1 MIRAPTATRGGF
13 EADDVRGRSVP
24 LLRSLSGRAGEER
37 ASGPLAGLTLAVKD
51 LFDVKGYPTGA
62 GSPIVLAQS
71 GIKTKTAPIV
81 KTLLDAGARFV
92 GKTHTD
98 ELAFSLNGKNAHF
111 GAPINPAAPDRITGG
126 SSSGS
131 MAAVAGRL
139 ADIALGSDTG
149 GSVRAPAS
157 YGGLFGI
164 RPTHGRLSLKRTW
177 PLSESLDTP
186 GWFAR
191 DGDDLRRAS
200 PGVVFGKDRTALPEA
215 PRLLL
220 ADDMFAQAVPEAEN
234 ASCAM
239 SCSASCRCSASPRP
253 SRSSRD
259 LDALYW
265 AFRWV
270 QGREAWIADGAM
282 IERFAPPLG
291 PGVAE
296 RFAFS
301 KSVSDDEYA
310 KGESVRKSFRAKLA
324 RLLGSDGVLILPTVP
339 DIAPLVSAQRA
350 ANSTISATGR
360 CGCSASSGLSGFP
373 QVTIPVAQRAGAPL
387 GLSLIGPKGSD
398 KSLVD
403 FAVKF
408 ERAARI
414 RIA

>member
-1 MIRAPTATRGGF
+1 MVKDDPFRCFMPYPDAPVKNAP
-13 EADDVRGRSVP
+13 D
-24 LLRSLSGRAGEER
+24 
-37 ASGPLAGLTLAVKD
+37 GPLAGLTLAVKD

-62 GSPIVLAQS
+62 GSPTVLAQS

-81 KTLLDAGARFV
+81 KALLDAGARFV
-92 GKTHTD
+92 GKTITD
-98 ELAFSLNGKNAHF
+98 ELAFSMNGKNAHF

-131 MAAVAGRL
+131 MAAVAGKL

-177 PLSESLDTP
+177 PLAESLDTP

-191 DGDDLRRAS
+191 DGKTFARVADAVL
-200 PGVVFGKDRTALPEA
+200 GKDRSVLPEI

-220 ADDMFAQAVPEAEN
+220 AQDMFAQATPDAEN
-234 ASCAM
+234 VLRNVVQRAM
-239 SCSASCRCSASPRP
+239 PLMGQPETVKVA
-253 SRSSRD
+253 RD
-259 LDALYW
+259 IDALYW

-270 QGREAWIADGAM
+270 QGRDAWNADGVM
-282 IERFAPPLG
+282 IERFHPPLG
-291 PGVAE
+291 PGVSE
-296 RFAFS
+296 RFAFA
-301 KSVSDDEYA
+301 KSVSDEDYA
-310 KGESVRKSFRAKLA
+310 KGESLRKAFRAKLA

-339 DIAPLVSAQRA
+339 DIAPLVSATEGELEDFRNRA
-350 ANSTISATGR
+350 LR
-360 CGCSASSGLSGFP
+360 LLCLSGLSGFP
-373 QVTIPVAQRAGAPL
+373 QVTIPAAQRDEAPL

-398 KSLVD
+398 KSLVH

>member
-1 MIRAPTATRGGF
+1 MREGSETMPI
-13 EADDVRGRSVP
+13 DDPFRCFVP
-24 LLRSLSGRAGEER
+24 YPDVPVKQAS
-37 ASGPLAGLTLAVKD
+37 SGPLAGLTLAVKD

-62 GSPIVLAQS
+62 GQPLVLAQS
-71 GIKTKTAPIV
+71 GIKTRTAPVV
-81 KTLLDAGARFV
+81 KALLEAGARFV

-157 YGGLFGI
+157 YGGIFGI
-164 RPTHGRLSLKRTW
+164 RPTHGRLPLKLTW

-191 DGDDLRRAS
+191 DGETLARV
-200 PGVVFGKDRTALPEA
+200 GEVLFGKDRTVLPA
-215 PRLLL
+215 KPRMLL
-220 ADDMFAQAVPEAEN
+220 AGDMFAQAVADAETILRNVVQRAVPVLGQPETVKA
-234 ASCAM
+234 A
-239 SCSASCRCSASPRP
+239 
-253 SRSSRD
+253 RD
-259 LDALYW
+259 LDSLYW
-265 AFRWV
+265 AFRWI
-270 QGREAWIADGAM
+270 QGREAWLSDGEL

-301 KSVSDDEYA
+301 KSVTDEEYEKA
-310 KGESVRKSFRAKLA
+310 GAVRKVFRSKLA
-324 RLLGSDGVLILPTVP
+324 RLLDSDGVLLLPTVP
-339 DIAPLVSAQRA
+339 DIAPLVTAQEPELDDFRNRA
-350 ANSTISATGR
+350 LRLLCLA
-360 CGCSASSGLSGFP
+360 GLSGFP
-373 QVTIPVAQRAGAPL
+373 QVTMPVEQREGAPL

-398 KSLVD
+398 KSLIA
-403 FAVKF
+403 FAIRF
-408 ERAARI
+408 ERAARA

>member
-1 MIRAPTATRGGF
+1 MMVKDDPFRCFMPYPEAPVKHAT
-13 EADDVRGRSVP
+13 D
-24 LLRSLSGRAGEER
+24 
-37 ASGPLAGLTLAVKD
+37 GPLAGLTLAVKD

-62 GSPIVLAQS
+62 GSPTVLAQS

-81 KTLLDAGARFV
+81 KALLDAGARFV
-92 GKTHTD
+92 GKTITD
-98 ELAFSLNGKNAHF
+98 ELAFSMNGKNAHF

-131 MAAVAGRL
+131 MAAVAGKL

-177 PLSESLDTP
+177 PLAESLDTP

-191 DGDDLRRAS
+191 DGKTFARVAD
-200 PGVVFGKDRTALPEA
+200 VVLGKDRSVLPEI

-220 ADDMFAQAVPEAEN
+220 AQDMFAQATPDAEN
-234 ASCAM
+234 VLRNVVQRALPLLGQPETIKVA
-239 SCSASCRCSASPRP
+239 
-253 SRSSRD
+253 RD
-259 LDALYW
+259 IDALYW

-270 QGREAWIADGAM
+270 QGRDAWKADGAM
-282 IERFAPPLG
+282 IERFQPPLG

-301 KSVSDDEYA
+301 KSVSDEDYA
-310 KGESVRKSFRAKLA
+310 KGESLRKAFRTKLA

-339 DIAPLVSAQRA
+339 DIAPLVSATEGELEDFRNRA
-350 ANSTISATGR
+350 LR
-360 CGCSASSGLSGFP
+360 LLCLSGLSGFP
-373 QVTIPVAQRAGAPL
+373 QVTIPAAQREEAPL

-398 KSLVD
+398 KSLVH

>member
-1 MIRAPTATRGGF
+1 MVKDDPFRCFMPYPDAPVKNAP
-13 EADDVRGRSVP
+13 D
-24 LLRSLSGRAGEER
+24 
-37 ASGPLAGLTLAVKD
+37 GPLAGLTLAVKD

-62 GSPIVLAQS
+62 GSPTVLAQS

-81 KTLLDAGARFV
+81 KALLDAGARFV
-92 GKTHTD
+92 GKTITD
-98 ELAFSLNGKNAHF
+98 ELAFSMNGKNAHF

-131 MAAVAGRL
+131 MAAVAGKL
-139 ADIALGSDTG
+139 VDIALGSDTG

-177 PLSESLDTP
+177 PLAESLDTP

-191 DGDDLRRAS
+191 DGKTFARVAD
-200 PGVVFGKDRTALPEA
+200 VVLGKDRSVLPEI

-220 ADDMFAQAVPEAEN
+220 AQDMFAQATPDAEN
-234 ASCAM
+234 VLRNVVQRAM
-239 SCSASCRCSASPRP
+239 PLMGQP
-253 SRSSRD
+253 ETIKVVRD
-259 LDALYW
+259 IDALYW

-270 QGREAWIADGAM
+270 QGRDAWNADGAM
-282 IERFAPPLG
+282 IERFQPPLG

-301 KSVSDDEYA
+301 KSVSDEDYA
-310 KGESVRKSFRAKLA
+310 KGESLRKAFRTKLA

-339 DIAPLVSAQRA
+339 DIAPLVSATEGELEDFRNRA
-350 ANSTISATGR
+350 LR
-360 CGCSASSGLSGFP
+360 LLCLSGLSGFP
-373 QVTIPVAQRAGAPL
+373 QVTIPAAQREEAPL

-398 KSLVD
+398 KSLVH
-403 FAVKF
+403 FAVRF

>member
-1 MIRAPTATRGGF
+1 MTYDDPFRCFVPYPDAP
-13 EADDVRGRSVP
+13 VRHSP
-24 LLRSLSGRAGEER
+24 T
-37 ASGPLAGLTLAVKD
+37 GPLAGLTLAVKD

-81 KTLLDAGARFV
+81 KDLLEAGARFV

-111 GAPINPAAPDRITGG
+111 GSPINPAAPDRITGG
-126 SSSGS
+126 SSCGS

-139 ADIALGSDTG
+139 ADIAVGSDTG

-177 PLSESLDTP
+177 PLAESLDTP

-191 DGDDLRRAS
+191 DGD
-200 PGVVFGKDRTALPEA
+200 VFARVSAVLLGKDRVTLPEA

-220 ADDMFAQAVPEAEN
+220 ADDMFGQAVPESETILRNVVQRAMPSVGQPEN
-234 ASCAM
+234 VKVV
-239 SCSASCRCSASPRP
+239 
-253 SRSSRD
+253 RD
-259 LDALYW
+259 IDALYW
-265 AFRWV
+265 AFRWI
-270 QGREAWIADGAM
+270 QGREAWASDGAM

-291 PGVAE
+291 PGVKE

-301 KSVSDDEYA
+301 KAVTDGEYA
-310 KGESVRKSFRAKLA
+310 KGEATRKTFRTRLA
-324 RLLGSDGVLILPTVP
+324 RLLGQDGVLILPTVP
-339 DIAPLVSAQRA
+339 DIAPLVSADESELEDFRNRA
-350 ANSTISATGR
+350 LR
-360 CGCSASSGLSGFP
+360 LLCLSGLSGFP
-373 QVTIPVAQRAGAPL
+373 QVTIPVAQREGAPL

-398 KSLVD
+398 KSLIA
-403 FAVKF
+403 FAIAY
-408 ERAARI
+408 ERATRI

>member
-1 MIRAPTATRGGF
+1 MTVEDPFRCFVPYPETAVKH
-13 EADDVRGRSVP
+13 A
-24 LLRSLSGRAGEER
+24 

-71 GIKTKTAPIV
+71 GIKTRTAPMV
-81 KTLLDAGARFV
+81 KLLLDAGARFV

-111 GAPINPAAPDRITGG
+111 GAPINPAAPERITGG

-164 RPTHGRLSLKRTW
+164 RPTHRRLSLKRVW

-191 DGDDLRRAS
+191 DGEVFQRVAA
-200 PGVVFGKDRTALPEA
+200 VVFGKDRTELPEV

-220 ADDMFAQAVPEAEN
+220 ADDMFAQAVPEAETVLRN
-234 ASCAM
+234 VVQRVTPALGQPEAVKV
-239 SCSASCRCSASPRP
+239 
-253 SRSSRD
+253 SRD

-265 AFRWV
+265 AFRWA
-270 QGREAWIADGAM
+270 QGREAWESDGAM
-282 IERFAPPLG
+282 IERFGMPLG

-301 KSVSDDEYA
+301 KAVSDAEYA
-310 KGESVRKSFRAKLA
+310 RAGAVRTRFRAKLA
-324 RLLGSDGVLILPTVP
+324 RLLGKDGVLLLPTVP
-339 DIAPLVSAQRA
+339 DIAPLVSAQEPELEDFRNRA
-350 ANSTISATGR
+350 LRLLCLA
-360 CGCSASSGLSGFP
+360 GLSGFP
-373 QVTIPVAQRAGAPL
+373 QVSVPVAQREGAPL

-398 KSLVD
+398 KSLVA

-408 ERAARI
+408 ERAARV

>member
-1 MIRAPTATRGGF
+1 MTF
-13 EADDVRGRSVP
+13 DDPFRCFVP
-24 LLRSLSGRAGEER
+24 YPDAVVKH
-37 ASGPLAGLTLAVKD
+37 AAAGPLAGLTLAVKD

-81 KTLLDAGARFV
+81 RDLLKAGARFV

-98 ELAFSLNGKNAHF
+98 ELAFSLNGQNAHF
-111 GAPINPAAPDRITGG
+111 GSPINPAAPERITGG
-126 SSSGS
+126 SSCGS

-164 RPTHGRLSLKRTW
+164 RPSHGRLSLKRTW
-177 PLSESLDTP
+177 PLAESLDTP

-191 DGDDLRRAS
+191 DGE
-200 PGVVFGKDRTALPEA
+200 VFARVANVLFGQDKTELPET
-215 PRLLL
+215 PRMLI
-220 ADDMFAQAVPEAEN
+220 ADDIFAQAVPEAETILRN
-234 ASCAM
+234 VVQRTIPELGQPEAVKLV
-239 SCSASCRCSASPRP
+239 
-253 SRSSRD
+253 RD

-265 AFRWV
+265 AFRWI
-270 QGREAWIADGAM
+270 QGREAWQADGAM

-291 PGVAE
+291 PGVKE
-296 RFAFS
+296 RFTFA
-301 KSVSDDEYA
+301 KTVTDADYA
-310 KGESVRKSFRAKLA
+310 KGEATRKTFRARLA
-324 RLLGSDGVLILPTVP
+324 RLLASDGVLILPTMP
-339 DIAPLVSAQRA
+339 DVAPLISTPEGALDDFRNRA
-350 ANSTISATGR
+350 LRLLCLA
-360 CGCSASSGLSGFP
+360 GLSGFP
-373 QVTIPVAQRAGAPL
+373 QVTIPVAQREGAPL

-398 KSLVD
+398 RSLVA
-403 FAVKF
+403 FAAHY

>member
-1 MIRAPTATRGGF
+1 MTYDDPFRCFVPYPDAPVKHSPT
-13 EADDVRGRSVP
+13 
-24 LLRSLSGRAGEER
+24 
-37 ASGPLAGLTLAVKD
+37 GPLAGLTLAVKD

-81 KTLLDAGARFV
+81 KDLLEAGARFV

-111 GAPINPAAPDRITGG
+111 GSPINPAAPDRITGG
-126 SSSGS
+126 SSCGS

-139 ADIALGSDTG
+139 ADIAVGSDTG

-177 PLSESLDTP
+177 PLAESLDTP

-191 DGDDLRRAS
+191 DGD
-200 PGVVFGKDRTALPEA
+200 VFARVGAVLLGKDRATLPEA

-220 ADDMFAQAVPEAEN
+220 ADDMFGQAVPEAETILRN
-234 ASCAM
+234 VVQRAM
-239 SCSASCRCSASPRP
+239 P
-253 SRSSRD
+253 SVGQPENVKVVRD
-259 LDALYW
+259 IDALYW
-265 AFRWV
+265 AFRWI
-270 QGREAWIADGAM
+270 QGREAWASDGAM

-291 PGVAE
+291 PGVKE

-301 KSVSDDEYA
+301 KAVTDSEYA
-310 KGESVRKSFRAKLA
+310 KGEATRKTFRTRLA
-324 RLLGSDGVLILPTVP
+324 RLLGQDGVLLLPTVP
-339 DIAPLVSAQRA
+339 DIAPLVSADESELEDFRNRA
-350 ANSTISATGR
+350 LR
-360 CGCSASSGLSGFP
+360 LLCLSGLSGFP
-373 QVTIPVAQRAGAPL
+373 QVTIPVAQREGAPL

-398 KSLVD
+398 KSLIA
-403 FAVKF
+403 FAIAY
-408 ERAARI
+408 ERATRI

>member
-1 MIRAPTATRGGF
+1 MTYDDPFRCFVPYPDAPVKHSPT
-13 EADDVRGRSVP
+13 
-24 LLRSLSGRAGEER
+24 
-37 ASGPLAGLTLAVKD
+37 GPLAGLTLAVKD

-81 KTLLDAGARFV
+81 KDLLEAGARFV

-111 GAPINPAAPDRITGG
+111 GSPINPAAPDRITGG
-126 SSSGS
+126 SSCGS

-139 ADIALGSDTG
+139 ADIAVGSDTG
-149 GSVRAPAS
+149 GSGRAPAS

-177 PLSESLDTP
+177 PLAESLDTP

-191 DGDDLRRAS
+191 DGDAFARVGAVLL
-200 PGVVFGKDRTALPEA
+200 GKDRVTLPEA

-220 ADDMFAQAVPEAEN
+220 ADDMFGQAVPESETILRNVVQRAMPSVGQPEN
-234 ASCAM
+234 VKVV
-239 SCSASCRCSASPRP
+239 
-253 SRSSRD
+253 RD
-259 LDALYW
+259 IDALYW
-265 AFRWV
+265 AFRWI
-270 QGREAWIADGAM
+270 QGREAWASDGAM

-291 PGVAE
+291 PGVKE

-301 KSVSDDEYA
+301 KAVTDGEYA
-310 KGESVRKSFRAKLA
+310 KGEATRKTFRTRLA
-324 RLLGSDGVLILPTVP
+324 RLLGQDGVLILPTVP
-339 DIAPLVSAQRA
+339 DIAPLVSADESELEDFRNRA
-350 ANSTISATGR
+350 LR
-360 CGCSASSGLSGFP
+360 LLCLSGLSGFP
-373 QVTIPVAQRAGAPL
+373 QVTIPVAQREGAPL

-398 KSLVD
+398 KSLIA
-403 FAVKF
+403 FAIAY
-408 ERAARI
+408 ERATRI

>member
-1 MIRAPTATRGGF
+1 MTFDDPFRCFVPYPDAHVKNAAT
-13 EADDVRGRSVP
+13 
-24 LLRSLSGRAGEER
+24 
-37 ASGPLAGLTLAVKD
+37 GPLTGLTLAVKD

-71 GIKTKTAPIV
+71 GIKTKTAPMV

-111 GAPINPAAPDRITGG
+111 GSPINPAAPERITGG

-139 ADIALGSDTG
+139 ADIAVGSDTG

-164 RPTHGRLSLKRTW
+164 RPTHGRLSLKRAW
-177 PLSESLDTP
+177 PLAESLDTP

-191 DGDDLRRAS
+191 DGETFARVAL
-200 PGVVFGKDRTALPEA
+200 VVLGKDRVELPEL

-220 ADDMFAQAVPEAEN
+220 AEDLFAQAVPEAETILRN
-234 ASCAM
+234 VVQRTIPALGQPEGVKVA
-239 SCSASCRCSASPRP
+239 
-253 SRSSRD
+253 RD

-265 AFRWV
+265 AFRWI

-282 IERFAPPLG
+282 IDRFGPPLG

-301 KSVSDDEYA
+301 KAVGDADYA
-310 KGESVRKSFRAKLA
+310 KGETVRKSIRA
-324 RLLGSDGVLILPTVP
+324 RLAKQLGSDGVLILPTVP
-339 DIAPLVSAQRA
+339 DIAPLVSAAEPELEDFRNRA
-350 ANSTISATGR
+350 LR
-360 CGCSASSGLSGFP
+360 LLCLSGLTGFP
-373 QVTIPVAQRAGAPL
+373 QITVPVAQREGAPL

-398 KSLVD
+398 KSLVA

>member
-1 MIRAPTATRGGF
+1 MPI
-13 EADDVRGRSVP
+13 DDPFRCFLPYPEVP
-24 LLRSLSGRAGEER
+24 VKH
-37 ASGPLAGLTLAVKD
+37 ASTGALAGLTLAVKD

-71 GIKTKTAPIV
+71 GLKTKTAPIV

-111 GAPINPAAPDRITGG
+111 GSPVNPSAPDRITGG

-139 ADIALGSDTG
+139 ADIGLGSDTG

-164 RPTHGRLSLKRTW
+164 RPTHGRLSLKRAW
-177 PLSESLDTP
+177 PLAESLDTP
-186 GWFAR
+186 GWFSR
-191 DGDDLRRAS
+191 DGETFARVA
-200 PGVVFGKDRTALPEA
+200 GVVFGKDRIALPES

-220 ADDMFAQAVPEAEN
+220 ADDMFAQAVPEAETVLRN
-234 ASCAM
+234 VVQRAVPALGQPETVKV
-239 SCSASCRCSASPRP
+239 A
-253 SRSSRD
+253 RD

-265 AFRWV
+265 AFRWI
-270 QGREAWIADGAM
+270 QGREAWEADGAM
-282 IERFAPPLG
+282 IERFHPPLG

-301 KSVSDDEYA
+301 KSVSDAEYA
-310 KGESVRKSFRAKLA
+310 KGETVRKGFRAKLA
-324 RLLGSDGVLILPTVP
+324 RLLGRDGALLLPTVP
-339 DIAPLVSAQRA
+339 DIAPLVSAQEPELDDFRNRA
-350 ANSTISATGR
+350 LRLLCLA
-360 CGCSASSGLSGFP
+360 GLSGFP
-373 QVTIPVAQRAGAPL
+373 QVSMPVAQREGAPL
-387 GLSLIGPKGSD
+387 GLSLLGPKGSD
-398 KSLVD
+398 KSLVA

-408 ERAARI
+408 ERAARL

>member
-1 MIRAPTATRGGF
+1 MVKDDPFRCFMPYPDTPVKHAP
-13 EADDVRGRSVP
+13 D
-24 LLRSLSGRAGEER
+24 
-37 ASGPLAGLTLAVKD
+37 GPLAGLTLAVKD

-62 GSPIVLAQS
+62 GSPTVLAQS
-71 GIKTKTAPIV
+71 GIKAKTAPIV
-81 KTLLDAGARFV
+81 KVLLDAGARFV
-92 GKTHTD
+92 GKTITD
-98 ELAFSLNGKNAHF
+98 ELAFSMNGKNAHF

-131 MAAVAGRL
+131 MAAVAGKL

-177 PLSESLDTP
+177 PLAESLDTP

-191 DGDDLRRAS
+191 DGKTFARVAD
-200 PGVVFGKDRTALPEA
+200 VVLGKDRSDLPET

-220 ADDMFAQAVPEAEN
+220 AQDMFAQATPDAEN
-234 ASCAM
+234 VLRNVVQRAM
-239 SCSASCRCSASPRP
+239 PLLGQPETVKVA
-253 SRSSRD
+253 RD
-259 LDALYW
+259 IDALYW

-270 QGREAWIADGAM
+270 QGRDAWNADGAM
-282 IERFAPPLG
+282 IERFQPPLG

-301 KSVSDDEYA
+301 KSVSDEDYA
-310 KGESVRKSFRAKLA
+310 KGESLRKAFRTKLA

-339 DIAPLVSAQRA
+339 DIAPLVSATEGELEDFRNRA
-350 ANSTISATGR
+350 LR
-360 CGCSASSGLSGFP
+360 LLCLSGLSGFP
-373 QVTIPVAQRAGAPL
+373 QVTIPAAQREEAPL

-398 KSLVD
+398 KSLVH

-414 RIA
+414 RIT

>member
-1 MIRAPTATRGGF
+1 MTFDDPFRCFVPYPDAPVKHAP
-13 EADDVRGRSVP
+13 V
-24 LLRSLSGRAGEER
+24 
-37 ASGPLAGLTLAVKD
+37 GPLSGLTLAVKD

-71 GIKTKTAPIV
+71 GIKPKTAPLV
-81 KTLLDAGARFV
+81 KALLDAGARFV

-98 ELAFSLNGKNAHF
+98 ELAFSLNGKNAHY
-111 GAPINPAAPDRITGG
+111 GSPINPAAPDRITGG

-164 RPTHGRLSLKRTW
+164 RPTHGRLSLKRAW
-177 PLSESLDTP
+177 PLAESLDTP

-191 DGDDLRRAS
+191 DGEVFARVA
-200 PGVVFGKDRTALPEA
+200 GVLLDKDRTALPET

-220 ADDMFAQAVPEAEN
+220 GDDMFGQAVPEADTILRNVVQRIVPVLGQPEVLKV
-234 ASCAM
+234 A
-239 SCSASCRCSASPRP
+239 
-253 SRSSRD
+253 RD
-259 LDALYW
+259 LEALYW
-265 AFRWV
+265 AFRWI
-270 QGREAWIADGAM
+270 QGREAWASDGAM

-301 KSVSDDEYA
+301 KAVTDEDYA
-310 KGESVRKSFRAKLA
+310 KGEAVRKAFRTRLAK
-324 RLLGSDGVLILPTVP
+324 LLGSDGVLILPTVP
-339 DIAPLVSAQRA
+339 DIAPLVSANEAELDDFRNRA
-350 ANSTISATGR
+350 LR
-360 CGCSASSGLSGFP
+360 LLCLSGLSGFP
-373 QVTIPVAQRAGAPL
+373 QVSVPVAQREGAPL

-398 KSLVD
+398 KSLVA